1 MKICRFCAIIATT
14 TNPYGNFNCSG
25 NPAEEQLWT
34 EFRGVVQERVHDGTA
49 QAWREALLRAQGGR
63 D

>member
-1 MKICRFCAIIATT
+1 LPKKT
-14 TNPYGNFNCSG
+14 PYGNFNFSG
-25 NPAEEQLWT
+25 NPAEEQLRT
-34 EFRGVVQERVHDGTA
+34 KFRGVVQECVHNGTA